1 MADEPVAAPEIS
13 PADAAQS
20 IEQATF
26 LYDVPVTLKVILG
39 DATLTI
45 GDILKCGKGS
55 VIPLKQ
61 KVGDPFVV
69 MLHNRPVAEGEVVAA
84 GEHLGIK
91 ITNVIRPSADA
102 APPPTP
108 EKG

>member
-1 MADEPVAAPEIS
+1 MADEPTGAVT
-13 PADAAQS
+13 ADAGTDAVTGDVS
-20 IEQATF
+20 F
-26 LYDVPVTLKVILG
+26 LYDVPVTMRVMLG
-39 DATLTI
+39 EATLTI

-69 MLHNRPVAEGEVVAA
+69 LLQNRVIAEGEVVAA

-91 ITNVIRPSADA
+91 ITNVLRSQSAA
-102 APPPTP
+102 K
-108 EKG
+108 E